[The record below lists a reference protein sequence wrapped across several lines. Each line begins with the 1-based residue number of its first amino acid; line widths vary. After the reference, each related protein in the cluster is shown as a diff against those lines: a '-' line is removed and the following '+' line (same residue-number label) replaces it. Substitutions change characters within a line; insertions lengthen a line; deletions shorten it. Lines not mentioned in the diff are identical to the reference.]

1 MINAFFSLQF
11 TFISKRKVVRTLP
24 GVKVHPNESFDE
36 AYRRFKKQT
45 DRNLVV
51 TEVRARRFFEP
62 NTEIR
67 KKQKISARKKI
78 MKRIYMLRRYESK
91 L

>member
-1 MINAFFSLQF
+1 MLAFALNFL
-11 TFISKRKVVRTLP
+11 RKVVRALP
-24 GVKVHPNESFDE
+24 GVKVHQNESFDE

-62 NTEIR
+62 MTEIR
-67 KKQKISARKKI
+67 KKQNISARKK
-78 MKRIYMLRRYESK
+78 MLKRLYMLRRYENR